1 MKKFLYGIIALA
13 GLAMVGCSN
22 EYDEQ
27 ITANTEKVD
36 RVFYGYTE
44 SDNAASTRT
53 TLDENGKVVWSG
65 EEHIAINGTE
75 FEVYQPGTEF
85 PSTNVMFSPVGDL
98 AEAEAFNAVYPFE
111 AWAAEGK
118 IDFSHLKEQE
128 AKNATFGHGYAVT
141 VGQADEDGN
150 IYFRNAMSFL
160 RVNFTLAAEAKED
173 AITIKKIVL
182 TADDNLWGEAEVDYT
197 TGVIGEVV
205 ASTESAK
212 TITYLAGEDVVLTK
226 DNSYEAYIALPP
238 HADNSR
244 VFDLYV
250 EGENAW
256 TGTKYTWSRED
267 LTGLKFQ
274 RNIITTV
281 NRAITPREVEYV
293 AEGVYKTDEKRF
305 VVENEAGFI
314 WTLNALNEAYS
325 NANHMMRGATIV
337 LNKEDGIFNFKG
349 MTVPVVNAT
358 DITIDGNNMTLE
370 NVTYDNST
378 DAGYVAMFNIFT
390 GNIKN
395 LYMDKVTATHLD
407 IKGRASA
414 LIGYYRGGELENIQI
429 SKANVA
435 GFQKV
440 AGLVSFID
448 GNVTIVNC
456 STNNVKLVASKNV
469 LYQAGGLV
477 AYIYAGSVLIKDS
490 AVYGVTLTNTAQMGE
505 DDDDESWY
513 CRFSGGFVGSIEYST
528 AGAEVRVEFDNC
540 KLSGVTA
547 HPALAVSR
555 RGHELFGDRFT
566 YGYENISGYDS
577 KEPSVVIVDGV
588 SLEERQNPWL
598 DALTEAIEA
607 AEDGETVALASNIKL
622 SDYEVIEIAEGK
634 NITLDLN
641 GNTITLAENRTV
653 AGGIVNNGT
662 LNLTNG
668 TIEGLASDA
677 NQDVITNNGTMTV
690 KGVTIS
696 QAYNAGAAIANTGNL
711 TIDSDEENPT
721 ALTTIGATVRN
732 EGEDAV
738 LTINGG
744 KFEQVGN
751 YANNATYKYNVDAR
765 GGKVYIYGGEFTS
778 TNGVL
783 NVSGGAEMTIDN
795 GTFKHDG
802 TTNVATRH
810 LAYVQAKLT
819 INGGEFE
826 GIANSSAGGTM
837 FCLNSSS
844 ANLVINGGKF
854 ASYWSGTMNPNFIIE
869 KYNSS
874 ATFDVNDGLFSNNKT
889 AGIVY
894 ATNTDAAT
902 AEKYPYIAAPVVATI
917 GTAEYYSFADA
928 IAAAGAEDVISLFEG
943 EYQMPTNINSK
954 TVNVKGK
961 GRDLTTIKLENAI
974 ASYATALNFE
984 DITMVRGNENYKGF
998 QHIAE
1003 QETYKNCKI
1012 VGTLWTYAPVMK
1024 FEDTLFTNTKEDVYN
1039 VWVYSACEATFE
1051 RCEFDNAD
1059 GKAILVYGE
1068 GVREFDVTVK
1078 DTKFKAAKVN
1088 EGKTAIQMHT
1098 EQGNFGTLTVK
1109 GCTVEGFEMGINGG
1123 LWNDINNSS
1132 KTPTDKYLKKID
1144 GIYYIGSSANLE
1156 TVLKNVEED
1165 VEKIDIKL
1173 YADASVSVS
1182 AHVPEYYLG
1191 GANTTEINIE
1201 GYEFIVK
1208 GNGDQNPVLT
1218 FDHKNTDWN
1227 YVRMNNENGKWNI
1240 SNVGISNSGANN
1252 GPWNRH
1258 NITFYNEVNLT
1269 NVTSNRAIALESNAK
1284 LNKVAIS
1291 DVHPNNSEA
1300 YALWIQP
1307 NGQTVDIDGLTIT
1320 PSANKKTDR
1329 GITINEQY
1337 VDAPAKVT
1345 LNIKNANFKT
1355 QKKAAII
1362 VKSKAGAEINWGEGN
1377 NITNVAADPVNGVW
1391 VDEDMADY
1399 ADLVVVNGTTCIVE
1413 GSRVIATV
1421 GGEEYTDVKEA
1432 LDAAQSGDTVTL
1444 AAGTYTFP
1452 AADLKEGVVL
1462 ECEEGT
1468 IFSGSSNLNINGA
1481 TVKGATF
1488 KNESGNAA
1496 GGTVNG
1502 TFEDCVF
1509 EGSSNG
1515 LRNCYAAEGKVVT
1528 FRRCK
1533 FVGSVYGVHFD
1544 GGKGEELVFEE
1555 CELTGW
1561 NSFGSAIKKVTMT
1574 DCKYHKSGYGRL
1586 RFYQNATITNGIF
1599 DADFDGVDFGDGG
1612 SNGGNLSFAAEFTNC
1627 EWTNNDFNELL
1638 TWANGI
1644 VITVNGVKYVSATQ
1658 DINNII
1664 ADAVTNGEEDVQINL
1679 PAGEIDL
1686 DSQVGSG
1693 DSNQNKEVT
1702 ITGAGI
1708 DVTTVN
1714 GDTNPHGNTN
1724 SPGNYAQGLDLVFEN
1739 LTFVTENNGY
1749 QGGFGH
1755 AKSVTFKNCKIV
1767 GQFYCHSNAPH
1778 YFYDCTIDPLT
1789 GYLYTYASDVVFE
1802 RCEFPVSNGKALQ
1815 VYAESDRKNTVTIT
1829 DCNFSTSVQATTWD
1843 GKPVTPIDINSA
1855 NGATFVVN
1863 ITNCK
1868 ETGFP
1873 VGLNSGDSLWNN
1885 KCDMSLIDLTI
1896 DGFKMITGGIAQYND
1911 SYLATNAN
1919 GLLKAVKNYDNTT
1932 IYLLNTT
1939 YEFTSLDIKNK
1950 ANLTLTNYE
1959 GTPVLK
1965 GMTYI
1970 TDSKASFKSLRFS
1983 NPNGNKTT
1991 PANAGDLVDQKVNG
2005 MNPVVGVYVASD
2017 VEFNGCMFDMGG
2029 NVTYGFSSYAST
2041 NSKFDSCY
2049 FFCDNK
2055 RPIATNGSKTVVT
2068 GCAFYSPYHYALRIF
2083 ENAEA
2088 AQEVTFTNNK
2098 YFNSNDKGEYEGIN
2112 ISKKGGT
2119 ATILGTFTVGNNKV
2133 NGVLSTPETLKFRH
2147 HKNVTMSDECVY
2159 NCTDGSFTGF
2169 ESEL

>member
-378 DAGYVAMFNIFT
+378 DANYVAMFNLFV

-395 LYMDKVTATHLD
+395 LYMDKVSASHLGAS
-407 IKGRASA
+407 GRASA
-414 LIGYYRGGELENIQI
+414 LIGYYCGGELENIQI
-429 SKANVA
+429 NKANVA

-440 AGLVSFID
+440 GGLVSFIE
-448 GNVTIVNC
+448 GNAKIVNC
-456 STNNVKLVASKNV
+456 STNNVKLVANKDV
-469 LYQAGGLV
+469 LWQAGGLV
-477 AYIYAGSVLIKDS
+477 GYIAKNANVLIEDS
-490 AVYGVTLTNTAQMGE
+490 SVYGVTLTNTAQMSEGE
-505 DDDDESWY
+505 DDESWFSY
-513 CRFSGGFVGSIEYST
+513 FSGGFVGSIASSNK
-528 AGAEVRVEFDNC
+528 VEFKDC

-547 HPALAVSR
+547 RPALEVSR

-566 YGYENISGYDS
+566 YGYENISGYDT

-588 SLEERQNPWL
+588 SLEERHNPQL
-598 DALTEAIEA
+598 DVLNAAIEA
-607 AEDGETVALASNIKL
+607 AEEGETVTLTENIKL
-622 SDYEVIEIAEGK
+622 FDDQIVLIPEGK
-634 NITLDLN
+634 NITLDLAGKTIVTVENTKYAINNLGTLTLKDSAVADDAWSIQARGIYN
-641 GNTITLAENRTV
+641 GYENVTSAKIIVESGNYLATGTDGGAAIFNYGEAEIKGGKFQSSGGYGLNNRTGAKMTVKDAIVNGGIYNTGATLTIDEGTTVYQHLNYKHAIYNYASEVIINGGDFDSV
-653 AGGIVNNGT
+653 AGNELILVDGENAKV
-662 LNLTNG
+662 
-668 TIEGLASDA
+668 TIEG
-677 NQDVITNNGTMTV
+677 GKFV
-690 KGVTIS
+690 KTGKS
-696 QAYNAGAAIANTGNL
+696 WLFGAATNKNITF
-711 TIDSDEENPT
+711 
-721 ALTTIGATVRN
+721 
-732 EGEDAV
+732 
-738 LTINGG
+738 TIN
-744 KFEQVGN
+744 
-751 YANNATYKYNVDAR
+751 D
-765 GGKVYIYGGEFTS
+765 GEFYGYVNMPEGTVD
-778 TNGVL
+778 TFRPYGDPIV
-783 NVSGGAEMTIDN
+783 VHGGIYN
-795 GTFKHDG
+795 F
-802 TTNVATRH
+802 NP
-810 LAYVQAKLT
+810 
-819 INGGEFE
+819 
-826 GIANSSAGGTM
+826 ANW
-837 FCLNSSS
+837 
-844 ANLVINGGKF
+844 VVKGKF
-854 ASYWSGTMNPNFIIE
+854 AVLNEDTNMYEIVE
-869 KYNSS
+869 
-874 ATFDVNDGLFSNNKT
+874 
-889 AGIVY
+889 AGAKIG
-894 ATNTDAAT
+894 D
-902 AEKYPYIAAPVVATI
+902 EPYLT
-917 GTAEYYSFADA
+917 FADA
-928 IAAAGAEDVISLFEG
+928 IAAAGAEDVINLFEG

-1024 FEDTLFTNTKEDVYN
+1024 FEDTLFTNTKDDVYN

-1098 EQGNFGTLTVK
+1098 EQGNFGTLTVED
-1109 GCTVEGFEMGINGG
+1109 CTVEGFDMGINGG
-1123 LWNDINNSS
+1123 LWNDINNTA

-1173 YADASVSVS
+1173 YADASVNVS

-1191 GANTTEINIE
+1191 GANTAEINIE

-1208 GNGDQNPVLT
+1208 GNGDQNPVLNFSHT
-1218 FDHKNTDWN
+1218 NTDWN

-1345 LNIKNANFKT
+1345 LNIANANFKT

-1421 GGEEYTDVKEA
+1421 GGVEYDDVKEA

-1452 AADLKEGVVL
+1452 AADLKEGVIL

-1481 TVKGATF
+1481 TIKGATF
-1488 KNESGNAA
+1488 SNEEGRVASS
-1496 GGTVNG
+1496 TING
-1502 TFEDCVF
+1502 TFVGCTFDGYNALRYCYGGEDLIFEDCYFKSTTTDSGEGWVF
-1509 EGSSNG
+1509 
-1515 LRNCYAAEGKVVT
+1515 
-1528 FRRCK
+1528 
-1533 FVGSVYGVHFD
+1533 HFD
-1544 GGKGEELVFEE
+1544 GVSGGLKTSNIICRRCTFDGRRVAIGGGFEMVE
-1555 CELTGW
+1555 MEDCKFINGSYMNCYSDAKFTG
-1561 NSFGSAIKKVTMT
+1561 NDFGSTRVTPLGGTQVYNNNIKNGAALTVDGVKF
-1574 DCKYHKSGYGRL
+1574 YSGYDC
-1586 RFYQNATITNGIF
+1586 TVII
-1599 DADFDGVDFGDGG
+1599 DGVTYANG
-1612 SNGGNLSFAAEFTNC
+1612 SNSI
-1627 EWTNNDFNELL
+1627 ND
-1638 TWANGI
+1638 
-1644 VITVNGVKYVSATQ
+1644 
-1658 DINNII
+1658 II
-1664 ADAVTNGEEDVQINL
+1664 ADAVTNGEEDVKINL
-1679 PAGEIDL
+1679 PAGELNL

-1693 DSNQNKEVT
+1693 SSDQNKEVT
-1702 ITGAGI
+1702 IIGAGTN
-1708 DVTTVN
+1708 VTTVN
-1714 GDTNPHGNTN
+1714 GATNPHGNTN
-1724 SPGNYAQGLDLVFEN
+1724 SPGNYAHGLDLVFEN

-1863 ITNCK
+1863 ITNCT

-1932 IYLLNTT
+1932 IYLLDTT

-1950 ANLTLTNYE
+1950 ANLTLTNYQ

-1965 GMTYI
+1965 GLTYI
-1970 TDSKASFKSLRFS
+1970 TGSKASFKSLRFS
-1983 NPNGNKTT
+1983 NPDGNKTT
-1991 PANAGDLVDQKVNG
+1991 PDNAGDLVDRHVND
-2005 MNPVVGVYVASD
+2005 MHPVVGVYVASD

-2029 NVTYGFSSYAST
+2029 NVTYGFSAYAST
-2041 NSKFDSCY
+2041 TSKFDGCY

-2055 RPIATNGSKTVVT
+2055 RPISTNGSKTVVT

-2083 ENAEA
+2083 ENGGSNSY
-2088 AQEVTFTNNK
+2088 QEVTFTNNK

-2112 ISKKGGT
+2112 ISRKGGT
-2119 ATILGTFTVGNNKV
+2119 PTILGTFTVGNNKV

>member
-378 DAGYVAMFNIFT
+378 DASYVAMFNLFV

-395 LYMDKVTATHLD
+395 LYMDKVSASHLGAS
-407 IKGRASA
+407 GRASA
-414 LIGYYRGGELENIQI
+414 LIGYYCGGELENIQI
-429 SKANVA
+429 NKANVA

-440 AGLVSFID
+440 GGLVSFIE
-448 GNVTIVNC
+448 GNAKIVNC
-456 STNNVKLVASKNV
+456 STNNVKLVASKDV
-469 LYQAGGLV
+469 LWQAGGLV
-477 AYIYAGSVLIKDS
+477 GYIAKNANVLIEDS

-505 DDDDESWY
+505 GDDDESWFSF
-513 CRFSGGFVGSIEYST
+513 FSGGFVGSIASSNK
-528 AGAEVRVEFDNC
+528 VEFKDC

-547 HPALAVSR
+547 RPALAVSR

-588 SLEERQNPWL
+588 SLEERHNPQL
-598 DALTEAIEA
+598 DVLNAAIEA
-607 AEDGETVALASNIKL
+607 AEEGETVTLTENIKL
-622 SDYEVIEIAEGK
+622 FDDQIVLIPEGK
-634 NITLDLN
+634 NITLDLAGKTIVTVENTKYAINNLGTLTLKDSAVADDAWSIQARGIYN
-641 GNTITLAENRTV
+641 GYENVTTAKLIVESGNYLATGTDGGAAIFNYGEAEIKGGKFQSSGGYGLSNRTGAKMTVKDAIVNGGIYNTGATLTIDEGTTVYQHLNYKHAIYNYASEVIINGGDFDSV
-653 AGGIVNNGT
+653 AGNELILVDGENAKV
-662 LNLTNG
+662 
-668 TIEGLASDA
+668 TIEG
-677 NQDVITNNGTMTV
+677 GKFV
-690 KGVTIS
+690 KTGKS
-696 QAYNAGAAIANTGNL
+696 WLFGAATNKNITF
-711 TIDSDEENPT
+711 
-721 ALTTIGATVRN
+721 
-732 EGEDAV
+732 
-738 LTINGG
+738 TIN
-744 KFEQVGN
+744 
-751 YANNATYKYNVDAR
+751 D
-765 GGKVYIYGGEFTS
+765 GEFYGYVNMPEGTVD
-778 TNGVL
+778 TFRPYGDPIV
-783 NVSGGAEMTIDN
+783 VHGGIYN
-795 GTFKHDG
+795 F
-802 TTNVATRH
+802 NP
-810 LAYVQAKLT
+810 
-819 INGGEFE
+819 
-826 GIANSSAGGTM
+826 ANW
-837 FCLNSSS
+837 
-844 ANLVINGGKF
+844 VVKGKF
-854 ASYWSGTMNPNFIIE
+854 AVLNEETDMYEIVE
-869 KYNSS
+869 
-874 ATFDVNDGLFSNNKT
+874 
-889 AGIVY
+889 AGAKIG
-894 ATNTDAAT
+894 D
-902 AEKYPYIAAPVVATI
+902 EPYLT
-917 GTAEYYSFADA
+917 FADA

-974 ASYATALNFE
+974 ASHATALNFE
-984 DITMVRGNENYKGF
+984 DITMVRGHENYRGF

-1068 GVREFDVTVK
+1068 GAREFDVTVK

-1098 EQGNFGTLTVK
+1098 EQGNFGTLTVEN
-1109 GCTVEGFEMGINGG
+1109 CTVEGFEMGINGG
-1123 LWNDINNSS
+1123 LWNDINNTA

-1191 GANTTEINIE
+1191 GANTAEINIE

-1218 FDHKNTDWN
+1218 FDHKNGDWN

-1307 NGQTVDIDGLTIT
+1307 VGQTVNIDGLTIT

-1337 VDAPAKVT
+1337 VDEPAKVT

-1421 GGEEYTDVKEA
+1421 GGVEYDDVKEA

-1452 AADLKEGVVL
+1452 AADLKEGVIL
-1462 ECEEGT
+1462 DCEEGT

-1693 DSNQNKEVT
+1693 SSDQNKEVT

-1714 GDTNPHGNTN
+1714 GDTNPHGNTG

-1739 LTFVTENNGY
+1739 LTFVTANNGY

-1855 NGATFVVN
+1855 YGATFVVN

-2041 NSKFDSCY
+2041 NSKFDGCY

-2119 ATILGTFTVGNNKV
+2119 ATILGTFTIGNNKV

>member
-547 HPALAVSR
+547 RPALAVSR

-711 TIDSDEENPT
+711 TINSDDENPT

-751 YANNATYKYNVDAR
+751 YSNDETYKYNVDAR

-902 AEKYPYIAAPVVATI
+902 AEKYPYVAAPVVATI
-917 GTAEYYSFADA
+917 GTAEYYSLNDA
-928 IAAAGAEDVISLFEG
+928 TKAAQEG
-943 EYQMPTNINSK
+943 ETIVVFDGTYNLDELTITNSGITIEGKTKEGVILSLNKSIYLQDKVVNFKNLTYTAPAGLNYTEQAFAFVHHAKEFNFDNCIINRLRMNVSGSTITNSTFEVITNSGFDGYGLFYYGNNK
-954 TVNVKGK
+954 SNVKVENCVFN
-961 GRDLTTIKLENAI
+961 TT
-974 ASYATALNFE
+974 
-984 DITMVRGNENYKGF
+984 
-998 QHIAE
+998 
-1003 QETYKNCKI
+1003 
-1012 VGTLWTYAPVMK
+1012 
-1024 FEDTLFTNTKEDVYN
+1024 
-1039 VWVYSACEATFE
+1039 
-1051 RCEFDNAD
+1051 
-1059 GKAILVYGE
+1059 GKAIVVYNE
-1068 GVREFDVTVK
+1068 GANEYNLTVNK
-1078 DTKFKAAKVN
+1078 TIFKSNNTSTDKAAISIHS
-1088 EGKTAIQMHT
+1088 EYGIY
-1098 EQGNFGTLTVK
+1098 GTLTVNES
-1109 GCTVEGFEMGINGG
+1109 TATGFATQHNGG
-1123 LWNDINNSS
+1123 LWREVNNNAG
-1132 KTPTDKYLKKID
+1132 TDNNNFMKVID
-1144 GIYYIGSSANLE
+1144 GVYYIGKDADLNNVLKQNVEEIEVVMTNNLNLNASDAYLKLGGE
-1156 TVLKNVEED
+1156 DTKLITIDGQGKYTFNMATTYWSRVSMVNPEAKLVLKNMDLTSQQASGTWNSYD
-1165 VEKIDIKL
+1165 VTFKC
-1173 YADASVSVS
+1173 
-1182 AHVPEYYLG
+1182 
-1191 GANTTEINIE
+1191 NTELIN
-1201 GYEFIVK
+1201 
-1208 GNGDQNPVLT
+1208 
-1218 FDHKNTDWN
+1218 
-1227 YVRMNNENGKWNI
+1227 
-1240 SNVGISNSGANN
+1240 
-1252 GPWNRH
+1252 
-1258 NITFYNEVNLT
+1258 VNAKK
-1269 NVTSNRAIALESNAK
+1269 AIALDGDAQGAEFV
-1284 LNKVAIS
+1284 LN
-1291 DVHPNNSEA
+1291 DVTINETHDY
-1300 YALWIQP
+1300 YALWIVA
-1307 NGQTVDIDGLTIT
+1307 NGAKVTIDGLDIT
-1320 PSANKKTDR
+1320 SAGR
-1329 GITINEQY
+1329 GIKIDEQY
-1337 VDAPAKVT
+1337 VGDDNVAKVT
-1345 LNIKNANFKT
+1345 LNIANANFKT
-1355 QKKAAII
+1355 KNKAAII

-1391 VDEDMADY
+1391 VDEDAADY

-1452 AADLKEGVVL
+1452 AADLKEGVIL
-1462 ECEEGT
+1462 DCEEGT

-1693 DSNQNKEVT
+1693 ETAQNKEVT

-1714 GDTNPHGNTN
+1714 GDTNPHGNTG

-1739 LTFVTENNGY
+1739 LTFVTANNGY

-1767 GQFYCHSNAPH
+1767 GQFYCHSWAPH

-1789 GYLYTYASDVVFE
+1789 GYLYTYGANVVFE
-1802 RCEFPVSNGKALQ
+1802 RCKFPTSNGKALQ
-1815 VYAESDRKNTVTIT
+1815 VYAESNVKSTVDIT
-1829 DCNFSTSVQATTWD
+1829 DCEFSTSVQATTWD

-1965 GMTYI
+1965 GLTYI

-1991 PANAGDLVDQKVNG
+1991 PASAGDLVDRHVNG
-2005 MNPVVGVYVASD
+2005 MKPVVGVYVASD

-2083 ENAEA
+2083 ENGGSNSY
-2088 AQEVTFTNNK
+2088 QEVTFTNNK

-2112 ISKKGGT
+2112 ISRKGGT
-2119 ATILGTFTVGNNKV
+2119 ATILGTFTIGNNKV

-2147 HKNVTMSDECVY
+2147 HKDVTMSDECVY